1 MDKFNNML
9 KGNLGIFLYKILND
23 ILALLFVT
31 FALLLIFEG
40 VMPGLVSA
48 YMSFTRLLLII
59 FAVLASVIYLGKI
72 NEIKFEVE
80 NKKTA
85 LFYGLIIF
93 AIILIVNSILKF
105 DWWEITVITLTSITL
120 LYYFYKNFLKNK
132 S

>member
-1 MDKFNNML
+1 MDKLNRKF
-9 KGNLGIFLYKILND
+9 KGDLGIFLYKILND

-31 FALLLIFEG
+31 FGLLLISEG
-40 VMPGLVSA
+40 VMPGLASA
-48 YMSFTRLLLII
+48 HMSFTRLLLII
-59 FAVLASVIYLGKI
+59 FAVLASIVYLGKI

-105 DWWEITVITLTSITL
+105 NWWEIAIITIISAFL
-120 LYYFYKNFLKNK
+120 LYYLHKNFIE